1 MKKNIYN
8 TSRWDAKRKAI
19 LKRDG
24 YEDQIMKRYGKH
36 VPAETV
42 HHIFPAEDFPEYRWE
57 SWNLISLSKDTH
69 NRMHDRASGTLS
81 DEGWELLRRTAR
93 KQGIEI

>member
-36 VPAETV
+36 VSAETV
-42 HHIFPAEDFPEYRWE
+42 HHIVPAEDFPEYRWLE
-57 SWNLISLSKDTH
+57 PDKPEQGHSQPH
-69 NRMHDRASGTLS
+69 
-81 DEGWELLRRTAR
+81 AR
-93 KQGIEI
+93 QGIRHAQR